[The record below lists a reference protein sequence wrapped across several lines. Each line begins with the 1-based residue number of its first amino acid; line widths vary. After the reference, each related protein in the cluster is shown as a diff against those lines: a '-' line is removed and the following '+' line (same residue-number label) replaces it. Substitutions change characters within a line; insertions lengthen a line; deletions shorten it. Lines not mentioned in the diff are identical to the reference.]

1 MKRLLKYVMRKGRHM
16 KKYVYSTL
24 VVLLAVTLFIMF
36 SNRAERDMTFEE
48 EIIALMAQGQKEIDL
63 RKLSTDDWT
72 RAALFPPYTT
82 NEVIEETMDIQ
93 FSGDNGQID
102 LLDCCFLLVLAT
114 DEEAVK
120 TAMLPMHYGIE
131 EIREHR
137 VLILKE

>member
-1 MKRLLKYVMRKGRHM
+1 M
-16 KKYVYSTL
+16 KKYLYSTL
-24 VVLLAVTLFIMF
+24 VVLLAVALFVTI

-63 RKLSTDDWT
+63 RELTTEEWAK
-72 RAALFPPYTT
+72 AALFPPYTT
-82 NEVIEETMDIQ
+82 NEVIEETMDIR

-102 LLDCCFLLVLAT
+102 LLDCCFLLILAT

-137 VLILKE
+137 VLILRES